1 MILPKSVF
9 IFNPAEIFFFSFYI
23 VIPGKESVT
32 VNQPDSASLS
42 PTEFV
47 ATNVCCR
54 PMDEPD
60 EEQTINVAEHPS
72 VSGDSMTYANEPSV
86 PNGKQLPQ

>member
-1 MILPKSVF
+1 
-9 IFNPAEIFFFSFYI
+9 
-23 VIPGKESVT
+23 
-32 VNQPDSASLS
+32 
-42 PTEFV
+42 
-47 ATNVCCR
+47 
-54 PMDEPD
+54 MDEPD